1 MRNAKR
7 IWTRRF
13 NICAYLTEEPWIGM
27 TYQFLMWRFSMRKNL
42 VAGRTWST
50 WLGKPVG
57 LPVHIKRCQLLKSGN
72 INMSERP
79 RTPKSRDH
87 IVSWLWCQYVVLI
100 LKKEKITQ
108 KLRSKYSHSFHEI
121 FCLRY
126 TLLQLQRSLVLYI
139 LYLLM
144 KCFKMYMFSSAENRW
159 KGDWC
164 CVRACVCLND

>member
-57 LPVHIKRCQLLKSGN
+57 LPVHIKRCQLWKSGN

-79 RTPKSRDH
+79 RDTKVKRQYG
-87 IVSWLWCQYVVLI
+87 QYVVLI

-108 KLRSKYSHSFHEI
+108 KLRLKYSHSFHEI

-164 CVRACVCLND
+164 CMCACVCLND